1 MIVSQR
7 IIESI
12 PLWAIFL
19 GAIVVILVASQV
31 GLRLGRLK
39 RRPEGE
45 PEGPIG
51 AVVGATL
58 GLLAFL
64 LAFTFDMSAQYY
76 KDRRQLLL
84 EEVTA
89 IQTTYLQAGL
99 IPEPQQSELR
109 KLLRKYVEIR
119 PDVVVNPETNHKSE
133 ELQAQMWP
141 LAESLA
147 KADLKNPDIV
157 SLFVESLN
165 QAFELHTKRMTVGLY
180 RIPPPVWVVLMGVTI
195 FAMVAV
201 GYHFGRVG
209 RGSWQVNLV
218 LALTFA
224 MVILLIFDL
233 DRNRGGW
240 LMVSQQPMVE
250 LNQRLQRQPTPGV
263 PGPAR
268 PFGPS

>member
-1 MIVSQR
+1 MNVSQR

-19 GAIVVILVASQV
+19 GAIVVILAASRL
-31 GLRLGRLK
+31 GLLLGRLK
-39 RRPEGE
+39 RLPEGE
-45 PEGPIG
+45 PEGPIS

-64 LAFTFDMSAQYY
+64 LAFTFNLSAQWYV
-76 KDRRQLLL
+76 DRRQLLL
-84 EEVTA
+84 EEVTTIEMA
-89 IQTTYLQAGL
+89 YLRAGL
-99 IPEPQQSELR
+99 IPQPQQSEIR
-109 KLLRKYVEIR
+109 QLLRKYVEIR
-119 PDVVVNPETNHKSE
+119 ASIIKNPETVKKSE

-147 KADLKNPDIV
+147 EAPLKNPDIV
-157 SLFVESLN
+157 TLFVESLN
-165 QAFELHTKRMTVGLY
+165 EAFELHTKRMTVGLY
-180 RIPPPVWVVLMGVTI
+180 RIPPPIWILLMGVTI

-240 LMVSQQPMVE
+240 LIVSQRPMVE
-250 LNQRLQRQPTPGV
+250 LNQRLQQRPIPGV

-268 PFGPS
+268 PLGPG